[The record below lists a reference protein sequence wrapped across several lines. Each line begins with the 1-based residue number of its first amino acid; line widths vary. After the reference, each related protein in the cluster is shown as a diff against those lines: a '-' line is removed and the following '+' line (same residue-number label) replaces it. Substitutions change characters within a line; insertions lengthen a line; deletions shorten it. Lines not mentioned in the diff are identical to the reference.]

1 MKTVNY
7 TLYSFSELSAEAK
20 EVAVANH
27 VQEAQGDSYI
37 MEHQMQEM
45 HQSLESFADALFDG
59 LQDYSYGIYCRGANV
74 ELKHPTIGDY
84 LESAEHEDSDG
95 DEDNEANFY
104 DRYSAGSVIAE
115 ALTELNM
122 LGYDIA
128 AYEASGR
135 GTGQCLLT
143 GMCYDEI
150 IIDAFLKELGGEL
163 DPDYWERQDLEEH
176 VGAIEEKVR
185 DIQNSI
191 CSAICETLE
200 REYEYLSSEEYAV
213 ERLSGDTEEIFTE
226 EGNTH

>member
-7 TLYSFSELSAEAK
+7 TLYSFSELSPAAK

-27 VQEAQGDSYI
+27 VQEAQNCSYI
-37 MEHQMQEM
+37 LEHQMQEM
-45 HQSLESFADALFDG
+45 HQSLEEFATKLFDG

-74 ELKHPTIGDY
+74 ELKHPTIGDH
-84 LESAEHEDSDG
+84 LESAEREDSDG

-104 DRYSAGSVIAE
+104 DKYFAGSVIAE
-115 ALTELNM
+115 ALTELHM
-122 LGYDIA
+122 IGYDIA

-150 IIDAFLKELGGEL
+150 IIDAFLKELDGEL
-163 DPDYWERQDLEEH
+163 EPDYWERRDREEH
-176 VGAIEEKVR
+176 VEIIEQKMR
-185 DIQNSI
+185 GIQDSI

-200 REYEYLSSEEYAV
+200 SEYGYLTSEEYAV
-213 ERLSGDTEEIFTE
+213 EYLSGDTDEIFTE